1 MKPLVAIV
9 GRPNTGKS
17 TFFNRIVGKKVSIV
31 DDTPGVTRDRI
42 YHDIEWC
49 GKSFT
54 LVDTGGVQF
63 DKDDD
68 FTFHINKQVNI
79 AIDLADLILF
89 FVDGKEGVV
98 QSDHEIAS
106 MLRKSGKKVLLV
118 VNKYDTFNTDNLY
131 DFYELCMGDPLPIS
145 GEQAKGLGDLLD
157 KVVSELGEL
166 AENNE
171 EENDCLKIAIVGKP
185 NTGKSSLVNRL
196 VGDSRVIVSNVS
208 GTTRDSVDVP
218 FKYNKKKYILIDTAG
233 MRRKRSIEDES
244 VERYSIFRTLD
255 SIRRADVVVV
265 AMDVSEEISEQDVK
279 IAGLVHE
286 QKKPTVIVMNK
297 WDKIDKDTSSMK
309 KHENKL
315 KTELAFM
322 SYFKPVF
329 LSALTGKRM
338 EKLMEAVEE
347 VYANNTKRIKTRDVN
362 DIIEDAVMSTPPPS
376 KNGKRLKI
384 YYSTQVK
391 VTPPT
396 FVIFVNDGTLMSD
409 SYLKYL
415 ENSIRTAVDFTGTP
429 IDIVVKNKMD
439 NQDVRG

>member
-68 FTFHINKQVNI
+68 FTFHINKQVSV

-98 QSDHEIAS
+98 QSDHDIANK
-106 MLRKSGKKVLLV
+106 LRKSGKPVLLV
-118 VNKYDTFNTDNLY
+118 VNKYDTFNTDNLF
-131 DFYELCMGDPLPIS
+131 DFYELGMGEPIPIS

-157 KVVSELGEL
+157 KVVSELCIS
-166 AENNE
+166 NTE
-171 EENDCLKIAIVGKP
+171 EDETDVLKIAIVGKP
-185 NTGKSSLVNRL
+185 NTGKSSIVNRL
-196 VGDSRVIVSNVS
+196 VREERVIVSNVS
-208 GTTRDSVDVP
+208 GTTRDSVDIP
-218 FKYNKKKYILIDTAG
+218 FKCNKKKYILIDTAG

-265 AMDVSEEISEQDVK
+265 TMDVSEEISEQDVK

-286 QKKPTVIVMNK
+286 HKKPTVIVMNK
-297 WDKIDKDTSSMK
+297 WDKIDKETATMK
-309 KHENKL
+309 SYENKL

-338 EKLMEAVEE
+338 EKLMEAVDM
-347 VYANNTKRIKTRDVN
+347 VYENNTKRVRTRDVN
-362 DIIEDAVMSTPPPS
+362 DIIQDAVMSTPPPS

-391 VTPPT
+391 VSPPT
-396 FVIFVNDGTLMSD
+396 FVVFVNDGTLMTD
-409 SYLKYL
+409 SYIKYL
-415 ENSIRTAVDFTGTP
+415 ENSIRSAVDFTGTP
-429 IDIVVKNKMD
+429 IEMVIKNKMD
-439 NQDVRG
+439 NQDLRD

>member
-54 LVDTGGVQF
+54 LIDTGGVQF

-79 AIDLADLILF
+79 AIDLSDLILF
-89 FVDGKEGVV
+89 FVDGREGVV
-98 QSDHEIAS
+98 QSDHDIAE

-118 VNKYDTFNTDNLY
+118 VNKYDTFNTDNLF
-131 DFYELCMGDPLPIS
+131 DFYELGIGDPIPIS

-157 KVVSELGEL
+157 RVVEELGIS
-166 AENNE
+166 
-171 EENDCLKIAIVGKP
+171 ENDQEEDDSVLKIAIVGKP
-185 NTGKSSLVNRL
+185 NTGKSSIVNRL
-196 VGDSRVIVSNVS
+196 VGDTRVIVSNVS
-208 GTTRDSVDVP
+208 GTTRDSVDIP
-218 FKYNKKKYILIDTAG
+218 FNCNKKKYILIDTAG

-265 AMDVSEEISEQDVK
+265 TLDVSEEISEQDVK

-286 QKKPTVIVMNK
+286 HKKPTVIVMNK
-297 WDKIDKDTSSMK
+297 WDKIDKETMTMK
-309 KHENKL
+309 SYENKL
-315 KTELAFM
+315 RTELAFM

-347 VYANNTKRIKTRDVN
+347 VYQNNTKRVRTRDVN
-362 DIIEDAVMSTPPPS
+362 DIIQDAVMSTPPPS

-391 VTPPT
+391 VSPPT

-429 IDIVVKNKMD
+429 IEMVIKNKMD
-439 NQDVRG
+439 NQDLRD

>member
-42 YHDIEWC
+42 YRDVEWC
-49 GKSFT
+49 GKQFT

-68 FTFHINKQVNI
+68 FTYHINKQVDI

-98 QSDHEIAS
+98 HSDHIIAEK
-106 MLRKSGKKVLLV
+106 LRKSGKDVLLV
-118 VNKYDTFNTDNLY
+118 VNKYDTFDTDNLY
-131 DFYELCMGDPLPIS
+131 DFYELGIGEPIPVS

-157 KVVSELGEL
+157 KIVDHLKLEATEETDSGE
-166 AENNE
+166 
-171 EENDCLKIAIVGKP
+171 LKIAIVGKP
-185 NTGKSSLVNRL
+185 NTGKSSIINRL
-196 VGDSRVIVSNVS
+196 VGEQRVIVSNIS
-208 GTTRDSVDVP
+208 GTTRDSVDIP
-218 FKYNKKKYILIDTAG
+218 FKCNKKKYILIDTAG
-233 MRRKRSIEDES
+233 MRRKRSIEDET

-265 AMDVSEEISEQDVK
+265 VMDVSEEISEQDVK
-279 IAGLVHE
+279 IAGLAHE

-297 WDKIDKDTSSMK
+297 WDKIEKDTNSMK
-309 KHENKL
+309 KIENKL

-338 EKLMEAVEE
+338 EKLMEAVDV
-347 VYANNTKRIKTRDVN
+347 VYENNTRRIKTRDVN
-362 DIIEDAVMSTPPPS
+362 DIIEDAVISTPPPS

-384 YYSTQVK
+384 YYATQAQVC
-391 VTPPT
+391 PPT
-396 FVIFVNDGTLMSD
+396 FVIFVNDSTLMTD
-409 SYLKYL
+409 SYTKYL
-415 ENSIRTAVDFTGTP
+415 ENSIRSSVDFSGTP
-429 IDIVVKNKMD
+429 VEMVIKNKLD
-439 NQDVRG
+439 NQDIR

>member
-17 TFFNRIVGKKVSIV
+17 TFFNRIVGKKISIV

-54 LVDTGGVQF
+54 LIDTGGVQF
-63 DKDDD
+63 DKEDD
-68 FTFHINKQVNI
+68 FTIHINKQVNI

-89 FVDGKEGVV
+89 FVDGREGVV
-98 QSDHEIAS
+98 QSDHEIAEL
-106 MLRKSGKKVLLV
+106 LRKSGKKVLLV
-118 VNKYDTFNTDNLY
+118 VNKYDTFNTDNLF
-131 DFYELCMGDPLPIS
+131 DFYELGIGDPIPIS

-157 KVVSELGEL
+157 RVVEELGI
-166 AENNE
+166 NNVEAE
-171 EENDCLKIAIVGKP
+171 EESDVLKIALVGKP
-185 NTGKSSLVNRL
+185 NTGKSSIINRL
-196 VGDSRVIVSNVS
+196 VGDTRVIVSNVS
-208 GTTRDSVDVP
+208 GTTRDSVDIP
-218 FKYNKKKYILIDTAG
+218 FNYNKKKYVLIDTAG

-244 VERYSIFRTLD
+244 IERYSIFRTLD

-265 AMDVSEEISEQDVK
+265 TMDVSEEISEQDVK

-286 QKKPTVIVMNK
+286 HKKPTVIVMNK
-297 WDKIDKDTSSMK
+297 WDKIDKETSTMK
-309 KHENKL
+309 SFENKL

-347 VYANNTKRIKTRDVN
+347 VYQNNTKRIKTRDVN
-362 DIIEDAVMSTPPPS
+362 DIIQDAVMSTPPPS
-376 KNGKRLKI
+376 KNGRRLKI
-384 YYSTQVK
+384 YYATQVG
-391 VTPPT
+391 VAPPT
-396 FVIFVNDGTLMSD
+396 FVVFVNDGTLMSD

-415 ENSIRTAVDFTGTP
+415 ENCIRAAVDFTGTP
-429 IDIVVKNKMD
+429 IDIVIKNKMD
-439 NQDVRG
+439 NQDLRD

>member
-17 TFFNRIVGKKVSIV
+17 TFFNRIVGKKISIV

-49 GKSFT
+49 GCNFT

-63 DKDDD
+63 DKEDD
-68 FTFHINKQVNI
+68 FTFHINKQVDI

-98 QSDHEIAS
+98 QSDHEIAEK
-106 MLRKSGKKVLLV
+106 LRRSRKKVLLV
-118 VNKYDTFNTDNLY
+118 VNKYDTFDTNNLY
-131 DFYELCMGDPLPIS
+131 DFYELGIGDPIPIS

-157 KVVSELGEL
+157 KVVSELGL
-166 AENNE
+166 TVSDE
-171 EENDCLKIAIVGKP
+171 EESDELKIAIVGKP
-185 NTGKSSLVNRL
+185 NTGKSSIINRL
-196 VGDSRVIVSNVS
+196 VGEDRVIVSNVS
-208 GTTRDSVDVP
+208 GTTRDSVDIP
-218 FKYNKKKYILIDTAG
+218 FKCNKKKYILIDTAG
-233 MRRKRSIEDES
+233 MRRKRSIEDAT

-255 SIRRADVVVV
+255 SIRRADVVLVT
-265 AMDVSEEISEQDVK
+265 MDVAEEISEQDVK

-286 QKKPTVIVMNK
+286 HKKPTVIVMNK
-297 WDKIDKDTSSMK
+297 WDKIEKVTSSMK
-309 KHENKL
+309 HYENRL

-338 EKLMEAVEE
+338 EKLIEAVEE
-347 VYANNTKRIKTRDVN
+347 VYKNNTKRIPTRDVN
-362 DIIEDAVMSTPPPS
+362 DILQDAVMSTPPPS

-384 YYSTQVK
+384 YYATQVG

-396 FVIFVNDGTLMSD
+396 FVIFVNDTKLMSD
-409 SYLKYL
+409 SYLKYI
-415 ENSIRTAVDFTGTP
+415 ENSIRSSVDFTGTP
-429 IDIVVKNKMD
+429 IEIVLKPKLD
-439 NQDVRG
+439 NQDMR

>member
-42 YHDIEWC
+42 YRDVEWC
-49 GKSFT
+49 GKQFT

-68 FTFHINKQVNI
+68 FTYHINKQVDI

-98 QSDHEIAS
+98 HSDHIIAEK
-106 MLRKSGKKVLLV
+106 LRKSGKDVLLV
-118 VNKYDTFNTDNLY
+118 VNKYDTFDTDNLY
-131 DFYELCMGDPLPIS
+131 DFYELGIGEPIPVS

-157 KVVSELGEL
+157 KIVDHLKLEATEETDSGE
-166 AENNE
+166 
-171 EENDCLKIAIVGKP
+171 LKIAIVGKP
-185 NTGKSSLVNRL
+185 NTGKSSIINRL
-196 VGDSRVIVSNVS
+196 VGEQRVIVSNIS
-208 GTTRDSVDVP
+208 GTTRDSVDIP
-218 FKYNKKKYILIDTAG
+218 FKCNKKKYILIDTAG
-233 MRRKRSIEDES
+233 MRRKRSIEDET

-265 AMDVSEEISEQDVK
+265 VMDVSEEVSEQDVK

-297 WDKIDKDTSSMK
+297 WDKIEKDTNSMK
-309 KHENKL
+309 KIENKL

-338 EKLMEAVEE
+338 EKLMEAVDV
-347 VYANNTKRIKTRDVN
+347 VYENNTRRIKTRDVN
-362 DIIEDAVMSTPPPS
+362 DIIEDAVISTPPPS

-384 YYSTQVK
+384 YYATQAQVC
-391 VTPPT
+391 PPT
-396 FVIFVNDGTLMSD
+396 FVIFVNDSTLMTD
-409 SYLKYL
+409 SYTKYL
-415 ENSIRTAVDFTGTP
+415 ENSIRSSVDFSGTP
-429 IDIVVKNKMD
+429 VEMVIKNKLD
-439 NQDVRG
+439 NQDIR

>member
-63 DKDDD
+63 NKDDD

-118 VNKYDTFNTDNLY
+118 VNKYDTFNTENLY
-131 DFYELCMGDPLPIS
+131 DFYELSMGEPIPIS

-157 KVVSELGEL
+157 RIVLELGEL
-166 AENNE
+166 VETDK

-265 AMDVSEEISEQDVK
+265 TMDVSEEISEQDVK

-297 WDKIDKDTSSMK
+297 WDKIDKETSSMK
-309 KHENKL
+309 KYENKL

-322 SYFKPVF
+322 SYFKAVF
-329 LSALTGKRM
+329 LSALTGRRV

-347 VYANNTKRIKTRDVN
+347 VYTNNTKRIKTRDVN

-429 IDIVVKNKMD
+429 IEIVVKNKMD

>member
-42 YHDIEWC
+42 YRDVEWC
-49 GKSFT
+49 GKQFT

-68 FTFHINKQVNI
+68 FTYHINKQVDI

-98 QSDHEIAS
+98 HSDHIIAEK
-106 MLRKSGKKVLLV
+106 LRKSGKDVLLV
-118 VNKYDTFNTDNLY
+118 VNKYDTFDTDNLY
-131 DFYELCMGDPLPIS
+131 DFYELGIGEPIPVS

-157 KVVSELGEL
+157 KIVDHLKLEATEETDSGE
-166 AENNE
+166 
-171 EENDCLKIAIVGKP
+171 LKIAIVGKP
-185 NTGKSSLVNRL
+185 NTGKSSIINRL
-196 VGDSRVIVSNVS
+196 VGEQRVIVSNIS
-208 GTTRDSVDVP
+208 GTTRDSVDIP
-218 FKYNKKKYILIDTAG
+218 FKCNKKKYILIDTAG
-233 MRRKRSIEDES
+233 MRRKRSIEDET

-265 AMDVSEEISEQDVK
+265 VMDVSEEISEQDVK

-297 WDKIDKDTSSMK
+297 WDKIEKDTNSMK
-309 KHENKL
+309 KIENKL

-338 EKLMEAVEE
+338 EKLMEAVDV
-347 VYANNTKRIKTRDVN
+347 VYENNTRRIKTRDVN
-362 DIIEDAVMSTPPPS
+362 DIIEDAVISTPPPS

-384 YYSTQVK
+384 YYTTQAQVC
-391 VTPPT
+391 PPT
-396 FVIFVNDGTLMSD
+396 FVIFVNDSTLMTD
-409 SYLKYL
+409 SYTKYL
-415 ENSIRTAVDFTGTP
+415 ENSIRSSVDFSGTP
-429 IDIVVKNKMD
+429 VEMVIKNKLD
-439 NQDVRG
+439 NQDIR

>member
-42 YHDIEWC
+42 YRDVEWC
-49 GKSFT
+49 GKQFT

-68 FTFHINKQVNI
+68 FTYHINKQVDI

-98 QSDHEIAS
+98 HSDHIIAEK
-106 MLRKSGKKVLLV
+106 LRKSGKDVLLV
-118 VNKYDTFNTDNLY
+118 VNKYDTFDTDNLY
-131 DFYELCMGDPLPIS
+131 DFYELGIGEPIPVS

-157 KVVSELGEL
+157 KIVDHLKLEATEETDSGE
-166 AENNE
+166 
-171 EENDCLKIAIVGKP
+171 LKIAIVGKP
-185 NTGKSSLVNRL
+185 NTGKSSIINRL
-196 VGDSRVIVSNVS
+196 VGEQRVIVSNIS
-208 GTTRDSVDVP
+208 GTTRDSVDIP
-218 FKYNKKKYILIDTAG
+218 FKCNKKKYILIDTAG
-233 MRRKRSIEDES
+233 MRRKRSIEDET

-265 AMDVSEEISEQDVK
+265 VMDVSEEISEQDVK

-297 WDKIDKDTSSMK
+297 WDKIEKDTNSMK
-309 KHENKL
+309 KIENKL

-338 EKLMEAVEE
+338 EKLMEAVDV
-347 VYANNTKRIKTRDVN
+347 VYENNTRRIKTRDVN
-362 DIIEDAVMSTPPPS
+362 DIIEDAVISTPPPS

-384 YYSTQVK
+384 YYATQAQVC
-391 VTPPT
+391 PPT
-396 FVIFVNDGTLMSD
+396 FVIFVNDSTLMTD
-409 SYLKYL
+409 SYTKYL
-415 ENSIRTAVDFTGTP
+415 ENSIRSSVDFSGTP
-429 IDIVVKNKMD
+429 VEMVIKNKLD
-439 NQDVRG
+439 NQDIR

>member
-54 LVDTGGVQF
+54 LIDTGGVQF
-63 DKDDD
+63 DKEDD

-79 AIDLADLILF
+79 AIDLSDLILF

-98 QSDHEIAS
+98 QSDHEIAQ

-118 VNKYDTFNTDNLY
+118 VNKYDTFNTDNLF
-131 DFYELCMGDPLPIS
+131 DFYELGIGEPIPIS

-157 KVVSELGEL
+157 RVVNELGL
-166 AENNE
+166 ENTEDE
-171 EENDCLKIAIVGKP
+171 EEDGVLKIAIVGKP
-185 NTGKSSLVNRL
+185 NTGKSSIVNRL
-196 VGDSRVIVSNVS
+196 VGDTRVIVSNVS
-208 GTTRDSVDVP
+208 GTTRDSVDIP
-218 FKYNKKKYILIDTAG
+218 FKCNKKKYILIDTAG

-265 AMDVSEEISEQDVK
+265 TMDVSEEISEQDVK

-286 QKKPTVIVMNK
+286 HKKPTVIVMNK
-297 WDKIDKDTSSMK
+297 WDKIDKETTSMK
-309 KHENKL
+309 SFENKL

-347 VYANNTKRIKTRDVN
+347 VYQNNTKRVKTRDVN
-362 DIIEDAVMSTPPPS
+362 DIIQDAVMSTPPPS

-384 YYSTQVK
+384 YYATQVN
-391 VTPPT
+391 VAPPT
-396 FVIFVNDGTLMSD
+396 FVVFVNDGTLMSD

-429 IDIVVKNKMD
+429 IDIVIKNKMD
-439 NQDVRG
+439 NQDFRD

>member
-68 FTFHINKQVNI
+68 FTFHINKQVSI

-131 DFYELCMGDPLPIS
+131 DFYELSMGEPLPIS

-157 KVVSELGEL
+157 RIVLELGGLVETD
-166 AENNE
+166 E

-208 GTTRDSVDVP
+208 GTTRDSIDVP

-265 AMDVSEEISEQDVK
+265 TMDVSEEISEQDVK

-297 WDKIDKDTSSMK
+297 WDKIDKETSSMK
-309 KHENKL
+309 KYENKL

-322 SYFKPVF
+322 SYFKAVF
-329 LSALTGKRM
+329 LSALTGKRV

-347 VYANNTKRIKTRDVN
+347 VYTNNTKRIKTRDVN

-391 VTPPT
+391 ITPPT
-396 FVIFVNDGTLMSD
+396 FVIFVNDGTIMND

-429 IDIVVKNKMD
+429 IEIVVKNKMD

>member
-42 YHDIEWC
+42 YRDVEWC
-49 GKSFT
+49 GKQFT

-68 FTFHINKQVNI
+68 FTYHINKQVDI

-98 QSDHEIAS
+98 HSDHIIAEK
-106 MLRKSGKKVLLV
+106 LRKSGKDVLLV
-118 VNKYDTFNTDNLY
+118 VNKYDTFDTDNLY
-131 DFYELCMGDPLPIS
+131 DFYELGIGEPIPVS

-157 KVVSELGEL
+157 KIVDHLKLEATEETDS
-166 AENNE
+166 NE
-171 EENDCLKIAIVGKP
+171 LKIAIVGKP
-185 NTGKSSLVNRL
+185 NTGKSSIINRL
-196 VGDSRVIVSNVS
+196 VGEQRVIVSNIS
-208 GTTRDSVDVP
+208 GTTRDSVDIP
-218 FKYNKKKYILIDTAG
+218 FKCNKKKYILIDTAG
-233 MRRKRSIEDES
+233 MRRKRSIEDET

-265 AMDVSEEISEQDVK
+265 VMDVSEEISEQDVK

-297 WDKIDKDTSSMK
+297 WDKIEKDTNSMK
-309 KHENKL
+309 KIENKL

-322 SYFKPVF
+322 SYFKLVF

-338 EKLMEAVEE
+338 EKLMEAVDV
-347 VYANNTKRIKTRDVN
+347 VYENNTRRIKTRDVN
-362 DIIEDAVMSTPPPS
+362 DIIEDAVISTPPPS

-384 YYSTQVK
+384 YYATQAQVC
-391 VTPPT
+391 PPT
-396 FVIFVNDGTLMSD
+396 FVIFVNDSTLMTD
-409 SYLKYL
+409 SYTKYL
-415 ENSIRTAVDFTGTP
+415 ENSIRSSVDFSGTP
-429 IDIVVKNKMD
+429 VEMVIKNKLD
-439 NQDVRG
+439 NQDIR

>member
-17 TFFNRIVGKKVSIV
+17 TFFNRIVGKKISIV
-31 DDTPGVTRDRI
+31 DDMPGVTRDRI

-68 FTFHINKQVNI
+68 FTFHINKQVDI
-79 AIDLADLILF
+79 AIELADLILF

-98 QSDHEIAS
+98 QSDHFVANK
-106 MLRKSGKKVLLV
+106 LRKSGKKVLLV
-118 VNKYDTFNTDNLY
+118 VNKYDTFNTDNLF
-131 DFYELCMGDPLPIS
+131 DFYELGIGDPIPIS

-157 KVVSELGEL
+157 RVVEELGITEG
-166 AENNE
+166 E
-171 EENDCLKIAIVGKP
+171 EEESDTLKIAIVGKP
-185 NTGKSSLVNRL
+185 NTGKSSLINRL
-196 VGDSRVIVSNVS
+196 VGEDRVIVSNVS
-208 GTTRDSVDVP
+208 GTTRDSVDIP
-218 FKYNKKKYILIDTAG
+218 FNYNKKKYILIDTAG
-233 MRRKRSIEDES
+233 MRRKRSIEDET

-265 AMDVSEEISEQDVK
+265 TMDVSEPISEQDVK

-286 QKKPTVIVMNK
+286 HKKPTVIVMNK
-297 WDKIDKDTSSMK
+297 WDKIEKETSTMK
-309 KHENKL
+309 SYENSL

-329 LSALTGKRM
+329 LSALTGKRV
-338 EKLMEAVEE
+338 EKLMEAVTQ
-347 VYANNTKRIKTRDVN
+347 VYENNTKRIRTRDVN
-362 DIIEDAVMSTPPPS
+362 DIIEDAVISTPPPS

-391 VTPPT
+391 VSPPT
-396 FVIFVNDGTLMSD
+396 FVIFVNDGTLMTD
-409 SYLKYL
+409 SYIKYL
-415 ENSIRTAVDFTGTP
+415 ENSIRNAVDFTGTP
-429 IDIVVKNKMD
+429 IEMVIKNKMD
-439 NQDVRG
+439 NQDVRN

>member
-42 YHDIEWC
+42 YRDVEWC
-49 GKSFT
+49 GKQFT

-68 FTFHINKQVNI
+68 FTYHINKQVDI

-98 QSDHEIAS
+98 HSDHIIAEK
-106 MLRKSGKKVLLV
+106 LRKSGKDVLLV
-118 VNKYDTFNTDNLY
+118 VNKYDTFDTDNLY
-131 DFYELCMGDPLPIS
+131 DFYELGIGEPIPVS

-157 KVVSELGEL
+157 KIVDHLKLEATEETDSGE
-166 AENNE
+166 
-171 EENDCLKIAIVGKP
+171 LKIAIVGKP
-185 NTGKSSLVNRL
+185 NTGKSSIINRL
-196 VGDSRVIVSNVS
+196 VGEQRVIVSNIS
-208 GTTRDSVDVP
+208 GTTRDSVDIP
-218 FKYNKKKYILIDTAG
+218 FKCNKKKYILIDTAG
-233 MRRKRSIEDES
+233 MRRKRSIEDET

-265 AMDVSEEISEQDVK
+265 VMDVSEEISEQDVK

-297 WDKIDKDTSSMK
+297 WDKIEKDTNSMK
-309 KHENKL
+309 KIENKL

-322 SYFKPVF
+322 GYFKLVF

-338 EKLMEAVEE
+338 EKLMEAVDV
-347 VYANNTKRIKTRDVN
+347 VYENNTRRIKTRDVN
-362 DIIEDAVMSTPPPS
+362 DIIEDAVISTPPPS

-384 YYSTQVK
+384 YYATQAQVC
-391 VTPPT
+391 PPT
-396 FVIFVNDGTLMSD
+396 FVIFVNDSTLMTD
-409 SYLKYL
+409 SYTKYL
-415 ENSIRTAVDFTGTP
+415 ENSIRSSVDFSGTP
-429 IDIVVKNKMD
+429 VEMVIKNKLD
-439 NQDVRG
+439 NQDIR